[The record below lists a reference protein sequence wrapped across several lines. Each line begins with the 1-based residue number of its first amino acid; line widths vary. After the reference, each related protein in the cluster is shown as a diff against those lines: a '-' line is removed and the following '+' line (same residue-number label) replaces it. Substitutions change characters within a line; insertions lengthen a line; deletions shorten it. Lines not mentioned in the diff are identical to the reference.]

1 MLKELLGVHG
11 GDEVVVTQ
19 QMLMRSDT
27 LLLVTVNSE
36 NKPKSVGS

>member
-1 MLKELLGVHG
+1 MLKELVGVPG